1 MSYQTDCDLGWK
13 LSWKLSRFVEFCHV
27 LSPAWVLTSHPTNLS
42 PLLCRWRAW
51 RGGGWWTVTM
61 KTGPWNPKPSA
72 RSAGKLQCRA
82 ISFCMDIPKFGAIHP
97 FFGQHHI
104 VKHVFFPAEAHP
116 SISMKTLILKKW
128 NRDCE
133 VLFFH
138 HVSGYWSSKS
148 TSF

>member
-27 LSPAWVLTSHPTNLS
+27 LSPAWVLTSHPTYHLCCAGEELDEAVDDELWPWRLDHEIPSRTLGQQVNYSVEHQFLHEYLNLVQFTLFLES
-42 PLLCRWRAW
+42 
-51 RGGGWWTVTM
+51 TTS
-61 KTGPWNPKPSA
+61 WNM
-72 RSAGKLQCRA
+72 
-82 ISFCMDIPKFGAIHP
+82 SF
-97 FFGQHHI
+97 FF
-104 VKHVFFPAEAHP
+104 AEAHP

-133 VLFFH
+133 VHFFH